1 MASRTPPVPRIYL
14 DNAATSHP
22 KPESV
27 YAAVDY
33 YNRSLGAAAGR
44 GGYRTAVE
52 VDAVLRTCR
61 KRAAS
66 LLGAE
71 SPERV
76 AFAFNATDALN
87 MALHGLLETGDHV
100 VTTAAEHNSV
110 LRPLGG
116 LVDRRGIELSVVPV
130 DAAGR
135 VDPAAVRD
143 ALRHNTRLVVVQHAS
158 NVTGCVQPIEDI
170 GSDAHQAGALVL
182 VDAAQT
188 AGHLAIDLADW
199 PVDLLACAGHKGLLG
214 PLGTGL
220 LYVRPGLE
228 DQLNGLRQGG
238 TGSFSEQDRQPET
251 MPDRLEAGNPNAPG
265 LFGLEA
271 GLEWLEERGVETIA
285 AAEASL
291 VERLLAGLEP
301 LENISLVGPGP
312 DSPRVGVVSLV
323 SESLEP
329 HELATVLD
337 ESFGIQ
343 ARAGLHCAPGVHR
356 AAGTFESGGTLR
368 LSVGPFTTDTQI
380 DAACEAIAAVT
391 SG

>member
-1 MASRTPPVPRIYL
+1 MPRIYL

-199 PVDLLACAGHKGLLG
+199 PVDLLACAGPKGLLG

-271 GLEWLEERGVETIA
+271 VTSAGSFARQTNDYRLLSKKRIKRRLRYTLESQIEFTRHAISESERIA
-285 AAEASL
+285 ALQLPSKL
-291 VERLLAGLEP
+291 HPRTRLLAA
-301 LENISLVGPGP
+301 
-312 DSPRVGVVSLV
+312 DWR
-323 SESLEP
+323 
-329 HELATVLD
+329 
-337 ESFGIQ
+337 
-343 ARAGLHCAPGVHR
+343 ARHAGHGW
-356 AAGTFESGGTLR
+356 
-368 LSVGPFTTDTQI
+368 
-380 DAACEAIAAVT
+380 
-391 SG
+391 

>member
-1 MASRTPPVPRIYL
+1 VPRIYL

-27 YAAVDY
+27 YAAVDH

-44 GGYRTAVE
+44 GGYRSAVE

-61 KRAAS
+61 KRAAA

-110 LRPLGG
+110 LRPLGA
-116 LVDRRGIELSVVPV
+116 LVDRRGIELTVVPV

-143 ALRHNTRLVVVQHAS
+143 AHRPNTRLVAVQHAS

-170 GSDAHQAGALVL
+170 GADAHQAGALVL

-188 AGHLAIDLADW
+188 AGHLTIDLSDW

-238 TGSFSEQDRQPET
+238 TGSFSEQDRQPEM
-251 MPDRLEAGNPNAPG
+251 MPERLEAGNPNAPG

-323 SESLEP
+323 CESLEP

-356 AAGTFESGGTLR
+356 AAGTLESGGTLR
-368 LSVGPFTTDTQI
+368 LSVGPFTTDTEI

>member
-1 MASRTPPVPRIYL
+1 MPRIYL

-27 YAAVDY
+27 YAAVDH

-44 GGYRTAVE
+44 GGYRSAVE

-61 KRAAS
+61 KRAAT

-76 AFAFNATDALN
+76 AWTFNATDALN
-87 MALHGLLETGDHV
+87 MALHGLLEPGDHV

-110 LRPLGG
+110 LRPLGA
-116 LVDRRGIELSVVPV
+116 LVDRRGIELTVVPV

-143 ALRHNTRLVVVQHAS
+143 ALRQNTRLVAVQHAS

-170 GSDAHQAGALVL
+170 GTDAHEAGALVL

-188 AGHLAIDLADW
+188 AGHLAIDLSDW

-238 TGSFSEQDRQPET
+238 TGSLSEQDRQPQT

-271 GLEWLEERGVETIA
+271 GLAWLEERGVETISA
-285 AAEASL
+285 TEASL
-291 VERLLAGLEP
+291 VERLLAGLDP
-301 LENISLVGPGP
+301 IENISLVGPGL

-329 HELATVLD
+329 HVLATVLD
-337 ESFGIQ
+337 ESFEIQ

-368 LSVGPFTTDTQI
+368 LSIGPFTTDTEI

-391 SG
+391 SD

>member
-1 MASRTPPVPRIYL
+1 MPRLYL

-27 YAAVDY
+27 YAAVDR

-44 GGYRTAVE
+44 GGYRSAVE

-61 KRAAS
+61 KRAAA

-110 LRPLGG
+110 LRPLGT
-116 LVDRRGIELSVVPV
+116 LVDRRGIELTVVPV
-130 DAAGR
+130 DACGR

-170 GSDAHQAGALVL
+170 GTDAHHAGALVL

-188 AGHLAIDLADW
+188 AGHLPIDLADW

-238 TGSFSEQDRQPET
+238 TGSLSEEDRQPAT
-251 MPDRLEAGNPNAPG
+251 MPDRLEAGNANAPG

-271 GLEWLEERGVETIA
+271 GLAWLEERGVKTIA
-285 AAEASL
+285 ETEASL
-291 VERLLAGLEP
+291 IERLLAGLDP
-301 LENISLVGPGP
+301 LENISLIGPGP

-323 SESLEP
+323 SEALEP
-329 HELATVLD
+329 HVLATVLD
-337 ESFGIQ
+337 ESFEIQ

-356 AAGTFESGGTLR
+356 AAGTLAGGGTLR
-368 LSVGPFTTDTQI
+368 LSVGPFTTDTEI

-391 SG
+391 AG

>member
-1 MASRTPPVPRIYL
+1 VPRIYL

-170 GSDAHQAGALVL
+170 GSDTHQAGALVL

>member
-1 MASRTPPVPRIYL
+1 MPRIYL

-66 LLGAE
+66 LLGVE

>member
-1 MASRTPPVPRIYL
+1 MPRIYL

-170 GSDAHQAGALVL
+170 GSDTHQAGALVL

>member
-1 MASRTPPVPRIYL
+1 VPRIYL

-130 DAAGR
+130 DTAGR

>member
-1 MASRTPPVPRIYL
+1 MPRIYL

-87 MALHGLLETGDHV
+87 MALQGLLETGDHV

>member
-1 MASRTPPVPRIYL
+1 MPRIYL

-130 DAAGR
+130 DTAGR

>member
-1 MASRTPPVPRIYL
+1 VPRIYL

>member
-1 MASRTPPVPRIYL
+1 MPRIYL